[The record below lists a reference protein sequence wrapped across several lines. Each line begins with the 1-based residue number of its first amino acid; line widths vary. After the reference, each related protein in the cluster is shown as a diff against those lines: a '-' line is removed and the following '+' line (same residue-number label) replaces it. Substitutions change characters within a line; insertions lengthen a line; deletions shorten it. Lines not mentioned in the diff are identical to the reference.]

1 MTDRTL
7 ITTDSPF
14 ENALSYSRAV
24 VQGDWCFMAGVTGY
38 DYTTMTM
45 PCDVATQTKNCLD
58 TIERVLSQAG
68 FALSQTARVQYT
80 LTERGLV
87 DDFIPVVGLR
97 FKEIRPAATIVF
109 AELLKPEMLVE
120 IEITAF
126 KG

>member
-45 PCDVATQTKNCLD
+45 PPDIATQTKNCLD

-80 LTERGLV
+80 LSERGLV

-97 FKEIRPAATIVF
+97 FKTIRPAATIVF

>member
-58 TIERVLSQAG
+58 TIERVLTQAG

-109 AELLKPEMLVE
+109 AQLLKPEMLVE

>member
-1 MTDRTL
+1 MTHRTL

-45 PCDVATQTKNCLD
+45 PSDVATQTKNCLD
-58 TIERVLSQAG
+58 TIERVLKQAG
-68 FALSQTARVQYT
+68 FALSQTTRVQYT

-87 DDFIPVVGLR
+87 DDFIPVVGLLS
-97 FKEIRPAATIVF
+97 A
-109 AELLKPEMLVE
+109 L
-120 IEITAF
+120 IEAQ
-126 KG
+126 KQAVA

>member
-80 LTERGLV
+80 LSERGLV

-109 AELLKPEMLVE
+109 AQLLKPEMLVE

>member
-1 MTDRTL
+1 MTHRTL

-45 PCDVATQTKNCLD
+45 PSDVATQTKNCLD

-80 LTERGLV
+80 LSERRLV
-87 DDFIPVVGLR
+87 DDFIPVVGAR
-97 FKEIRPAATIVF
+97 FKTIRPAATIVF
-109 AELLKPEMLVE
+109 AQLLKPEMLVE

>member
-1 MTDRTL
+1 MTHRTL

-38 DYTTMTM
+38 DYTTMIM
-45 PCDVATQTKNCLD
+45 PPDIATQTKNCLD
-58 TIERVLSQAG
+58 TIERVLTQAG

-87 DDFIPVVGLR
+87 DDFIPVVGAR
-97 FKEIRPAATIVF
+97 FKTIRPAATIVF
-109 AELLKPEMLVE
+109 AQLLKPEMLVE

>member
-1 MTDRTL
+1 MTHRTL

-14 ENALSYSRAV
+14 EKALSYSRAV

-45 PCDVATQTKNCLD
+45 PSDVATQTKNCLD
-58 TIERVLSQAG
+58 TIERVLTQAG
-68 FALSQTARVQYT
+68 FALSQTVRVQYT

-109 AELLKPEMLVE
+109 AQLLKPEMLVE